1 MSNFIRYK
9 YMAKP
14 SSIKTA
20 IGLALLSI
28 SLTACSPWLAYQK
41 PSVELPV
48 SWQEGWRPA
57 APKDAIPKGEW
68 WLLFNDAELTRLEQ
82 AAIAHNQNLKAAFA
96 SVQQA
101 RALTGISQAGVYP
114 TLDFAGKATRS
125 QPSANRPNNSKSS
138 NVSAKIQQD
147 INPLF
152 VAGYEV
158 DLFGRISHDI
168 EASQTSLQ
176 QSQADFENLQ
186 LVLTADL
193 ASHYFSLRELDAEL
207 DILKQSIELQSKAV
221 KLAKTRHEDGVAIE
235 LDVIQQQALLSKT
248 HAQLSITQRQRDIT
262 LHAMATLTGSTVDRF
277 NVSPGTLPTAIPE
290 IPLGLPADVLERRPD
305 IAASERAVALA
316 NNEIGVARA
325 AWYPSLHLSA
335 TRGWESTTTANL
347 FDAPSV
353 VWSLG
358 LAVAQTVFD
367 GGRNQARI
375 EYAKA
380 GHELA
385 TAKYRQTVLNA
396 LQEVED
402 GLSTGRALTD
412 SLRNIQAAERDTAK
426 AAKIIEA
433 RYQGGL
439 ASVLELISAR
449 QALLDNQRQLQAITG
464 QQLANAVFLIKS
476 LGGGWDKSNMEQV
489 NIVNK

>member
-1 MSNFIRYK
+1 MNTRCV
-9 YMAKP
+9 
-14 SSIKTA
+14 KTTVRTA
-20 IGLALLSI
+20 LGLALISI
-28 SLTACSPWLAYQK
+28 SLTACSPWQVYQK
-41 PSVELPV
+41 PTVELPV
-48 SWQEGWRPA
+48 TWQEGWRPA
-57 APKDAIPKGEW
+57 APKDSIPKDEW

-96 SVQQA
+96 SVKQA
-101 RALTGISQAGVYP
+101 RALTGLSHAGLYP
-114 TLDFAGKATRS
+114 TLDFGAKVTRT

-147 INPLF
+147 INPVF

-158 DLFGRISHDI
+158 DLFGRVSHDI
-168 EASQTSLQ
+168 ETSQTSLL
-176 QSQADFENLQ
+176 QSQADFENLK

-193 ASHYFSLRELDAEL
+193 ANHYFSLRELDAEL
-207 DILKQSIELQSKAV
+207 DILQQSIALQNKAV
-221 KLAKTRHEDGVAIE
+221 KMARSRHEDGVATE
-235 LDVIQQQALLSKT
+235 LDVVQQQALLSKT
-248 HAQLSITQRQRDIT
+248 HAQISITQRQRDIT
-262 LHAMATLTGSTVDRF
+262 LHALATLTGNTLDRF
-277 NVSPGTLPTAIPE
+277 TLNAGALPTTIPE
-290 IPLGLPADVLERRPD
+290 IPVGLPAEVLERRPD
-305 IAASERAVALA
+305 VAATERAVAIA
-316 NNEIGVARA
+316 NNEIGVAKS

-335 TRGWESTTTANL
+335 TRGWESSTTANL

-358 LAVAQTVFD
+358 LTLAQTIFD

-380 GHELA
+380 SHELA
-385 TAKYRQTVLNA
+385 TANYRQTVLNA

-412 SLRNIQAAERDTAK
+412 SLRNIQAAERDSAK
-426 AAKIIEA
+426 AASIIEY

-476 LGGGWDKSNMEQV
+476 LGGGWGKADIEQGSIE
-489 NIVNK
+489 N